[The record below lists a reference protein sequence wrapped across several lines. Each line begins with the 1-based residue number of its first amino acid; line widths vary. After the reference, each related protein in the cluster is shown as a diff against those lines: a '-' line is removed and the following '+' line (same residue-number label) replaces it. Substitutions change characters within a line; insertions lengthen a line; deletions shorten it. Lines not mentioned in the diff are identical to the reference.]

1 MDLET
6 LNKHYDLVQKLKEA
20 QELRKTTEAKSLGA
34 QSLDGMPHGTGVSD
48 KVGILAAAL
57 ADISGQVSYLEKQVA
72 ESAVPIEDFVSG
84 IGDLRTRLIFRYRFL
99 NGMAWCEVAD
109 MFPGMAEAT
118 AKNVCY
124 SYLIASKRDRA

>member
-1 MDLET
+1 MDLKT

-20 QELRKTTEAKSLGA
+20 RELYKTTEAKSLGA

-48 KVGILAAAL
+48 KVAVLAVAL
-57 ADISGQVSYLEKQVA
+57 ADISGQVEFLEKQVA
-72 ESAVPIEDFVSG
+72 ESAAPINVFICG
-84 IGDLRTRLIFRYRFL
+84 ISDLRTRLIFRYRFL
-99 NGMAWCEVAD
+99 YGMSWGEVSG

-124 SYLIASKRDRA
+124 SYLIASNRNRA